1 MTDKITLPKETEE
14 RIKRDTKI
22 SQSNYV
28 TGSETLGLPHH
39 PHAKDQRG
47 HGYYEGAT
55 AEATRA
61 LPLLEALE
69 RIAELSTSRQ
79 DQTGSIWGVAHN
91 AINNYNKPVE

>member
-14 RIKRDTKI
+14 RIRARANDKEGNGED
-22 SQSNYV
+22 Y
-28 TGSETLGLPHH
+28 G
-39 PHAKDQRG
+39 A
-47 HGYYEGAT
+47 GYSAGAWIAGC

-61 LPLLEALE
+61 IPLLEALE

-79 DQTGSIWGVAHN
+79 DQTEAIWGVAHN